1 MRWVQRATVGLSI
14 KKLSNPMDDCVVVV
28 SVNCQGLGNRQ
39 KRKDVFHY
47 LRSKKYSIYF
57 LQDTHFEPKMEIFVS
72 AEWGYESYFS
82 SYSSNSRG
90 VAILFNNNFEFKVK
104 DIHKGDR
111 GNYIILTVRIKEI
124 DIFWSIY
131 MDPIGMNLN
140 FITH

>member
-1 MRWVQRATVGLSI
+1 MCCSLF
-14 KKLSNPMDDCVVVV
+14 

-47 LRSKKYSIYF
+47 LRNKKYSIYF
-57 LQDTHFEPKMEIFVS
+57 LQDTHFEPKIENFIS

-104 DIHKGDR
+104 DNSQGR
-111 GNYIILTVRIKEI
+111 TERNYIILTVRIKEI
-124 DIFWSIY
+124 DILLV
-131 MDPIGMNLN
+131 NLYGPN
-140 FITH
+140 RDEPEFYNTLKDKDNGIR